1 VPRPATE
8 VAAAREG
15 RRRRGRGS
23 ADRPDGRAGGAAD
36 TGVAGAA
43 DTSAG
48 GRAGAAPRLMP
59 RDLSPA
65 TRRLACWIIAG
76 ASLVML
82 LVLTQGRPWELFARG
97 AFTSDFYDA
106 QADSF
111 TQWRLDVEPDV
122 ASIEGIVQ
130 GDETHLYYGVFLAV
144 LRLPVAVVTDEL
156 AGRLARLSILV
167 AYALGLVFS
176 VHLAQA
182 ARAVVARATAPGD
195 RRHLDVDPDPD
206 RGDGRGPVAAL
217 VLAMAASPALY
228 LGGWITVYHETE
240 LWAATW
246 AVAALACSFRV
257 LTDPAPRWGYLACG
271 AGALCL
277 LTRAPT
283 GGAVIAAVFLALLV
297 ASWPRVTRMI
307 GPALVAVLG
316 LVVHVTVNLGRFG
329 TALSVPF
336 DDQLATRTD
345 ARRFDW
351 LSEHGL
357 FDVAFIPSTLVAYL
371 RPDALRIERVVPFVR
386 FGPPATELGSIEF
399 ESNTPTT
406 SLTLSATL
414 LTILA
419 VAGVVW
425 AVRRRQWAV
434 LGVLVL
440 TGIGVGP
447 TLGIGFVANRY
458 LVDFLPPMA
467 AAAALGVWSLRT
479 TRRRAAG
486 ITLAGL
492 AAWGLAVNV
501 ALAVWTAQVLSPRF
515 FDERF
520 ELDAAVFPAPSPG
533 IAPLDAIDHDD
544 TPFGTLGV
552 DRGPDGGEPCHGVY
566 VIEMTGISAVERTD
580 GDRRLAR
587 AVTFGDDATIVD
599 NGTWTLRLHADGEL
613 VLTTPDYETPVTNV
627 EAEPGDELEVE
638 VVADPVTGE
647 RHVDVN
653 GRTTFL
659 AEDVYDGRGLAPDAV
674 EPGPLCETASERMT
688 SGG

>member
-1 VPRPATE
+1 
-8 VAAAREG
+8 
-15 RRRRGRGS
+15 
-23 ADRPDGRAGGAAD
+23 
-36 TGVAGAA
+36 
-43 DTSAG
+43 
-48 GRAGAAPRLMP
+48 MP
-59 RDLSPA
+59 HDLSPA
-65 TRRLACWIIAG
+65 ARRLAWWIIAA
-76 ASLVML
+76 ASLAML
-82 LVLTQGRPWELFARG
+82 LVLTQGQPWELFARG
-97 AFTSDFYDA
+97 AFSSDFYDA
-106 QADSF
+106 QAESF
-111 TQWRLDVEPDV
+111 TEWRLDVDPDV
-122 ASIEGIVQ
+122 ASIEGIIQ
-130 GDETHLYYGVFLAV
+130 GDETHLYYGVFLAL
-144 LRLPVAVVTDEL
+144 LRLPVAFVTDEL

-182 ARAVVARATAPGD
+182 ARAVVARATAAGD
-195 RRHLDVDPDPD
+195 ARRDLEADHHPDD
-206 RGDGRGPVAAL
+206 GTGDDGTDENAGDDDAATEGASGDGRWRVAAL
-217 VLAMAASPALY
+217 LLAMAASPALY

-246 AVAALACSFRV
+246 AVAALAFSFRV
-257 LTDPAPRWGYLACG
+257 LTDTAPRWGYLACG

-283 GGAVIAAVFLALLV
+283 GGAVIGAVFLALLV

-316 LVVHVTVNLGRFG
+316 LVVHVAVNLGRFG
-329 TALSVPF
+329 TAMSVPF
-336 DDQLATRTD
+336 DDQLATHTD
-345 ARRFDW
+345 TRRFDW

-357 FDVAFIPSTLVAYL
+357 FDLGFIPSTLFAYL

-406 SLTLSATL
+406 SLTMSATL

-419 VAGVVW
+419 VVGIVW

-434 LGVLVL
+434 LGVIVL
-440 TGIGVGP
+440 TAVGVGP

-458 LVDFLPPMA
+458 LVDFLPAMG
-467 AAAALGVWSLRT
+467 AAAALAVWTLRA

-501 ALAVWTAQVLSPRF
+501 VLAVWTAQVLSAGF
-515 FDERF
+515 FDTRF

-533 IAPLDAIDHDD
+533 IARLDAVDHDD
-544 TPFGTLGV
+544 TMFGTLGV
-552 DRGPDGGEPCHGVY
+552 DRGPNGDGPCHGVY
-566 VIEMTGISAVERTD
+566 VVDMTGVAAVERTD
-580 GDRRLAR
+580 GDRRLAST
-587 AVTFGDDATIVD
+587 VTFGEDATIVD
-599 NGTWTLRLHADGEL
+599 NGTWTLRLRADGEL
-613 VLTTPDYETPVTNV
+613 VLTTPDYETPVTEV
-627 EAEPGDELEVE
+627 EAQPGDELDVE

-653 GRTTFL
+653 GKTTFL
-659 AEDVYDGRGLAPDAV
+659 AEDVYDGPALAPDAID
-674 EPGPLCETASERMT
+674 PGPLCETASERMAP
-688 SGG
+688 GGVTPADVLRPAGRVTG